1 MRVPKIRARPRH
13 GIRKNVRAT
22 HDSRT
27 TGDNPTLADACER
40 LRTLAHAAH
49 RFRVNS
55 LTPRPPTSKREPFC
69 CAFGKKQVTKKFPF
83 AGLVSE
89 LKFQPGLALRARG
102 AESTKTPSHIF
113 TQNDTTPNKLEE
125 SKQRFAAP
133 LCASCKVLLLEVS
146 VVVQNVIH
154 QFNFKRT

>member
-1 MRVPKIRARPRH
+1 MRVPKSGHDRVTGYAKMSARPTTHELQATIRH
-13 GIRKNVRAT
+13 
-22 HDSRT
+22 SRT
-27 TGDNPTLADACER
+27 LANACER
-40 LRTLAHAAH
+40 LRTAAH

-154 QFNFKRT
+154 QFNF